1 MSGALAL
8 PFFRDAL
15 VAGLLV
21 AVACGVIGSYV
32 VVKEIASISGG
43 LAHAAFGGVGLGYLL
58 GFDPMLGAVGFGL
71 ASSAGIG
78 LAYQKRRRGLET
90 LISMVWAVGMALG
103 VLFIAMA
110 PGYAPDLTAYLFG
123 NILLVSPNYLVL
135 AGALDVAILASA
147 TLLHRPLQA
156 MAFDEEFAEVVGVP
170 VRLLLLLLLALTALT
185 VVLLIRVVGV
195 ILVIALLTIPAAAA
209 RPWANTLRRMMVLAT
224 LAGGASIVIGL
235 WVAWWLSVGPGIDLP
250 TGPLIVLV
258 SAGLYGLSWA
268 ARSLTEGGTG

>member
-1 MSGALAL
+1 LSSALAL
-8 PFFRDAL
+8 PFFRNAL
-15 VAGLLV
+15 AAGLL
-21 AVACGVIGSYV
+21 AAIACGIIGSYV

-71 ASSAGIG
+71 VSGAGIG
-78 LAYQKRRRGLET
+78 LAYRRQRRGLET

-123 NILLVSPNYLVL
+123 NILLVSPTYIVL
-135 AGALDVAILASA
+135 AVALDVAIVAA
-147 TLLHRPLQA
+147 AALLHRPLQA
-156 MAFDEEFAEVVGVP
+156 MAFDEEFAEVVGVR
-170 VRLLLLLLLALTALT
+170 VGLLLLLLLSLTALT

-209 RPWANTLRRMMVLAT
+209 RPWSPTLGRMMVLAT
-224 LAGGASIVIGL
+224 IAGAVSIVLGL
-235 WVAWWLSVGPGIDLP
+235 WMGWWLSMGPGIDLP

-258 SAGLYGLSWA
+258 AAALYGVSWLL
-268 ARSLTEGGTG
+268 RSIR